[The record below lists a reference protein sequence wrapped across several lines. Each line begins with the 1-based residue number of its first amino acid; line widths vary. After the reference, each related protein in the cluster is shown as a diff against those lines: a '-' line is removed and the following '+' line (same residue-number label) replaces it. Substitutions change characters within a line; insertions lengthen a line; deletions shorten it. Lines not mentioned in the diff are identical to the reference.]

1 MQNIREIS
9 PKDIV
14 QKGVESLNLNLSD
27 VIYAL
32 CCYAISACT
41 VLGNLSPFPIGVYIA
56 AFASGKWLMFAVSAI
71 MGVIRFAQGINAVTY
86 VFAIIGA
93 TAVMAVLKGDFI
105 KRALVVSAVF
115 STILFVRNLFTGA
128 MWYEYGISIMEGMLC
143 FSAAFVFRSAVPLLI
158 GVRERRCIPDSEVLC
173 LILFFVAIIRC
184 TVGIPEVMGLNVAVI
199 LSILLLFVFN
209 TDTSPSNACAVG
221 VLFGLAMYD
230 GTVDIGTS
238 IGTFAV
244 CSMTS
249 GLLSKLGKWGVV
261 LGFMLANMVLVAFFE
276 NVMTAFDI
284 FEIVV
289 AAVVFALLPK
299 RIIRYADMINSKTV
313 RMATKA
319 FVEQDKLQ
327 TVISKRLVNLSDSF
341 CLLACSYEECFKNE
355 TMSKN
360 YVVHMFDTACGKICP
375 DCGLKYNCWERCY
388 KDTYKAMF
396 QMLETAEKKGG
407 ISEGDVPE
415 YLSSKCIKLKEFV
428 MQFERMM
435 DIYRVEKMWQQK
447 LNSSRRLVADQ
458 LTAIG
463 RSVANVANEFDMCVD
478 TATEKVLKAE
488 LDKQKADFKNVVF
501 LKGNGDNFS
510 VEIVMKKWNYTV
522 KEEHMIESVVAKVT
536 GKDTVLTS
544 VINTGD
550 GVSLT
555 LRDSFRYRASIGT
568 SFVPKDGEKVSGD
581 SFVVCRSSGDG
592 AVAAISDGMGTGP
605 EAAAESRTATELLSN
620 FLGAGIDTE
629 TALELIN
636 SSLLLRSSGDSFATM
651 DVCRADLSSGSI
663 LISKN
668 GAATGYVKT
677 GDEVTKVESD
687 SLPFGVIGH
696 YGKISTK
703 IFPVKGEATVVMM
716 SDGVADVFAMHNKE
730 YIPDIIKEKQNPQL
744 TASTILG
751 KAMELSDGKAM
762 DDMTVV
768 VVDVWET

>member
-1 MQNIREIS
+1 MQNIKELS
-9 PKDIV
+9 PKEIM

-27 VIYAL
+27 VIYTL
-32 CCYAISACT
+32 CCYALSACT
-41 VLGNLSPFPIGVYIA
+41 VFGGMSPLTLGAYIA
-56 AFASGKWLMFAVSAI
+56 AFASGKWLLFAVSAALGI
-71 MGVIRFAQGINAVTY
+71 IRFVPGINAVTY
-86 VFAIIGA
+86 IFAIVGA
-93 TAVMAVLKGDFI
+93 TAVMAILKGDFV
-105 KRALVVSAVF
+105 KRSLGVSIVF
-115 STILFVRNLFTGA
+115 VMTLFVRNLFTGSL
-128 MWYEYGISIMEGMLC
+128 WYEYGISVMEGILC
-143 FSAAFVFRSAVPLLI
+143 FSSAFVFKSAVNLLTDAS
-158 GVRERRCIPDSEVLC
+158 ERRCIPDSEVLC
-173 LILFFVAIIRC
+173 LILFFSAMIRC
-184 TVGIPEVMGLNVAVI
+184 TVGMPEVFGLNVSVM
-199 LSILLLFVFN
+199 LSILLLFVLN
-209 TDTSPSNACAVG
+209 TDGSPANACAVG
-221 VLFGLAMYD
+221 VLLGFAVYD
-230 GTVDIGTS
+230 GTVDIGTA

-249 GLLSKLGKWGVV
+249 GVLGKLGRWGVV

-289 AAVVFALLPK
+289 AAMIFPLLPK
-299 RIIRYADMINSKTV
+299 GITRFADMINSKTV

-327 TVISKRLVNLSDSF
+327 TVMSKRLITLSDSF
-341 CLLACSYEECFKNE
+341 CSLAGSYEECFKKD

-360 YVVHMFDTACGKICP
+360 YIVHMFDTACGKICP

-396 QMLETAEKKGG
+396 QMLEIAEEKGG
-407 ISEGDVPE
+407 ISERDVPD
-415 YLSSKCIKLKEFV
+415 YFASKCIKLKDFV
-428 MQFERMM
+428 GQFERML

-447 LNSSRRLVADQ
+447 LNSSRKLVADQ

-463 RSVANVANEFDMCVD
+463 RSVASVANEFDMCVD
-478 TATEKVLKAE
+478 TAAEKVLKAE

-501 LKGNGDNFS
+501 LKGNGDSFV
-510 VEIVMKKWNYTV
+510 VEIVMRKWNYTAR
-522 KEEHMIESVVAKVT
+522 EEQMIEKAVEKVT
-536 GKDTVLTS
+536 GKDTALTS
-544 VINTGD
+544 VVNNGD

-568 SFVPKDGEKVSGD
+568 AFVPKDGEKVSGD

-592 AVAAISDGMGTGP
+592 AVAAISDGMGTGA
-605 EAAAESRTATELLSN
+605 EAAAESRTATELLGN

-636 SSLLLRSSGDSFATM
+636 SSLLLRSSGVNFATM
-651 DVCRADLSSGSI
+651 DVCKADLSSGSI

-668 GAATGYVKT
+668 GAATGYIKT
-677 GDEVTKVESD
+677 GDEVIRVESD
-687 SLPFGVIGH
+687 SLPFGVLPH

-703 IFPVKGEATVVMM
+703 VFPVKGQSTVVMV

-751 KAMELSDGKAM
+751 KALELSDGKAM